1 MASTLLEALAGLEL
15 AGVELAAV
23 EPAGLELE
31 LELELLVHP
40 AVPSRPAVRTVAPS
54 QVAVRR
60 LKMFIKPLV
69 RDASDA
75 WGRGIERAREW
86 PMTRRRPN
94 LAHLL
99 KAPFARPSLA
109 LMPSASNRAGLPVK
123 PSAHSGTI

>member
-1 MASTLLEALAGLEL
+1 MASTLLEALAELEL
-15 AGVELAAV
+15 AGLELAAV
-23 EPAGLELE
+23 ELAGLE

-40 AVPSRPAVRTVAPS
+40 VIPSRPTVRTMAPS

-75 WGRGIERAREW
+75 WGRGVKRAREW
-86 PMTRRRPN
+86 LMARRRPN

-99 KAPFARPSLA
+99 KVPL
-109 LMPSASNRAGLPVK
+109 RAAELV
-123 PSAHSGTI
+123 AYTLR